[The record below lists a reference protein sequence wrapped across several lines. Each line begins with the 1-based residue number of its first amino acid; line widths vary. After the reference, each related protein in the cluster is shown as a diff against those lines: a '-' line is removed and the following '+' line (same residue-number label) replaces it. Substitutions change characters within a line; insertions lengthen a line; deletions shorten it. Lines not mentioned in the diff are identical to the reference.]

1 MRKKLVNILIA
12 IILCFMISIPCFAF
26 TEIPRREYAVGWQI
40 SQPASGFSLK
50 IPYQT
55 DFYIQPIFTV
65 SMSHQETITYGHY
78 ALGLRGIYN
87 LQPHQDLL
95 PYTGAA
101 LGYAHSFRKK
111 TDSDSDSNSG
121 SSDGSFAYQA
131 FFGVE
136 YQKYL
141 IRPALEV
148 GIGGSNKSDGTFQ
161 AGVIFNLSVMY
172 YF

>member
-1 MRKKLVNILIA
+1 LRKKLANILIA
-12 IILCFMISIPCFAF
+12 MILCFMISIPSFAF
-26 TEIPRREYAVGWQI
+26 AGIPRREYAVGWQI

-65 SMSHQETITYGHY
+65 SMSQQETITDGHY

-87 LQPHQDLL
+87 LQSHQDLL

-111 TDSDSDSNSG
+111 TDSDTG
-121 SSDGSFAYQA
+121 SSDGSFAYQT

-141 IRPALEV
+141 IRPALEI